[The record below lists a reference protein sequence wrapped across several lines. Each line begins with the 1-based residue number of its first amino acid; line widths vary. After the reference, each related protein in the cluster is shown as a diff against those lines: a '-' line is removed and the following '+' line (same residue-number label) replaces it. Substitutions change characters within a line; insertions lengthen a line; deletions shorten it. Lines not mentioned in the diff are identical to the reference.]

1 MRAMALPVGR
11 HGSVWAL
18 LATVVVTTSV
28 ACTSS
33 DGGGHSAS
41 SCVAL
46 VRYRNN
52 TYSGTEAGDFTIG
65 DELGAA
71 TIPPCDDT
79 PNSDSDRST
88 KPTSTTAY
96 AIKGVDPG
104 IAIAL
109 GDAPD
114 GAIFVND
121 DSVMKLPEIKKLIN
135 GS

>member
-1 MRAMALPVGR
+1 MKAVLPVGR
-11 HGSVWAL
+11 HGSAWAL
-18 LATVVVTTSV
+18 LAAVVVTTSA
-28 ACTSS
+28 ACTSPGS
-33 DGGGHSAS
+33 GESES
-41 SCVAL
+41 SCAAL
-46 VRYRNN
+46 VDYRNHR
-52 TYSGTEAGDFTIG
+52 YVGAAAGEFTIG

-88 KPTSTTAY
+88 QPTSTTVY
-96 AIKGVDPG
+96 AVEGVDPG

-114 GAIFVND
+114 DVIFVND
-121 DSVMKLPEIKKLIN
+121 DSGMKLPEIKKLIN